1 MRTITGVL
9 IIVMLCLFLSGASG
23 DGVQHNRA
31 LLIGVDTFISKENTA
46 STAENDVQIMAD
58 TLRFG
63 TIPFE
68 TILIP
73 DQPVSSAQILEHVI
87 REAFQ
92 EADDSDNS
100 YLYISTHGAYNDD
113 GEAVLLLSDG
123 QTEVGVTAMELQ
135 AMLDGIR
142 GRKVLVLD
150 ACYSGAF
157 IGKGCRVQPDK
168 VAFRTPDYKVL
179 TSSGAAEESWY
190 WNGQG
195 NAGQGN
201 AAQGSFYFTQVLA
214 QGLSPRWNYPAD
226 LNKNGAV
233 TLAELHHYLLQ
244 NHGASTPQLYPQEDD
259 TVIFTYNPAAKIA
272 EDRAP
277 IVDVVFSDDV
287 MLADDTVTLTFTA
300 VRPVRVAYQ
309 IVYFRE
315 GKWQFDE
322 AELLYDNAER
332 FTAFGDLAGAVMPGR
347 KVREITLAP
356 NGNDLYGYVLVQVL
370 SLEEDVLTLQT
381 GHVITV
387 TPRTGNLLLS
397 VQTPDVFRAAVGTE
411 LPIFVQHSLPC
422 ALSVTVV
429 DKEGHTVKRLSF
441 RSSTRPLGIWP
452 AGSCYYWNGRDAGGS
467 LVPAGEYRV
476 RVEAWMGDSSF
487 AANSQIIEITR

>member
-1 MRTITGVL
+1 MRTIAGIL
-9 IIVMLCLFLSGASG
+9 IIVMLCLLLPGASA
-23 DGVQHNRA
+23 DGVRHNRA
-31 LLIGVDTFISKENTA
+31 LLIGVDTFLSEENTMFSA
-46 STAENDVQIMAD
+46 GNDVQVMAD
-58 TLRFG
+58 TLRGG
-63 TIPFE
+63 TTDFE

-73 DQPVSSAQILEHVI
+73 DQPVSAVQTLEAYI
-87 REAFQ
+87 RQAFRDA
-92 EADDSDNS
+92 EDGDAS
-100 YLYISTHGAYNDD
+100 YLYMSTHGVYNAE
-113 GEAVLLLSDG
+113 GEVLLLLSDG
-123 QTEVGVTAMELQ
+123 QTETGVTAAQLQ
-135 AMLDGIR
+135 AMLDGVR
-142 GRKVLVLD
+142 GIKILILD

-157 IGKGCRVQPDK
+157 IGKGARTQPDT
-168 VAFRTPDYKVL
+168 VAFRTPEYKVL

-190 WNGQG
+190 WNGQD
-195 NAGQGN
+195 N

-226 LNKNGAV
+226 LNRNGAV
-233 TLAELHHYLLQ
+233 TLSELHRYLLQ

-259 TVIFTYNPAAKIA
+259 TVVFTYDPAGEITG
-272 EDRAP
+272 DRAP
-277 IVDVVFSDDV
+277 IVDVMFSDDV
-287 MLADDTVTLTFTA
+287 MLKDDTVTLTFTV

-322 AELLYDNAER
+322 AELQYDDAER

-356 NGNDLYGYVLVQVL
+356 NGEDLYGYVLVQVL

-397 VQTPDVFRAAVGTE
+397 VQTPGAFQAAKGME

-422 ALSVTVV
+422 ALSVSVV
-429 DKEGHTVKRLSF
+429 DAEGQTVKRLSF
-441 RSSTRPLGIWP
+441 RSSTRPLGTWP
-452 AGSCYYWNGRDAGGS
+452 AGSCYYWNGCGADSA
-467 LVPAGEYRV
+467 LVPAGKYRV
-476 RVEAWMGDSSF
+476 HVEAWMGNSSF
-487 AANSQIIEITR
+487 AAESQVIKITR